1 MSDVA
6 FVMLV
11 LFLGFVRIWRMV
23 FVLVFLME
31 FEEK

>member
-1 MSDVA
+1 MRDVA

-11 LFLGFVRIWRMV
+11 LFLGFVKIWRMV
-23 FVLVFLME
+23 SLFVFLME